1 MVEHKAKERVR
12 RILEEGCNVLV
23 DKKLTKDIP
32 EWFDE
37 KLFLR

>member
-1 MVEHKAKERVR
+1 MAEHKAKERVS
-12 RILEEGCNVLV
+12 RIMEEGCNVLV
-23 DKKLTKDIP
+23 DKKLGKDVP